1 MHKENILKTFM
12 DFFIITVGA
21 IIAAFALGEFLIP
34 NMILDGGINGISLML
49 SKITGISIS
58 IFIVAL
64 NIPFMF
70 AGFKSLGKTFLIKA
84 LYAMLLF
91 SFLLVIF
98 ERREGFTS
106 DIILATVYGG
116 LMLGIGV
123 GLIIKQG
130 GCLDGTET
138 IAMIISKKTNFS
150 VGQIVLMFNIV
161 IYTIG
166 GFLYG
171 FDRALYSLLA
181 YFITF
186 KIIDIVSEGFEQA
199 KAVLIITNQG
209 KEIADDI
216 YQKLGR
222 TVTILEGE
230 GLINGETS
238 VLYSVITRLELSQ
251 LKKIVARDDR
261 KAFVTITDIS
271 EIVGRHVK
279 KLPEIDKKQIN
290 NLTK

>member
-1 MHKENILKTFM
+1 MHKEDIFKIFM
-12 DFFIITVGA
+12 DFFIITIGA
-21 IIAAFALGEFLIP
+21 VIAAFALGEFLIP
-34 NMILDGGINGISLML
+34 NMILDGGINGVSLML
-49 SKITGISIS
+49 SKITKVSIS

-64 NIPFMF
+64 NIPFML
-70 AGFKSLGKTFLIKA
+70 AGYKSLGKSFLFKA
-84 LYAMLLF
+84 LYAMFLF
-91 SFLLVIF
+91 SLLLLVF

-123 GLIIKQG
+123 GLIIKRG

-138 IAMIISKKTNFS
+138 VAMIISKKTNFS

-161 IYTIG
+161 IYTIA

-171 FDRALYSLLA
+171 FDRALYSLLT

-199 KAVLIITNQG
+199 KAVFVITNQG

-216 YQKLGR
+216 YSKLGR
-222 TVTILEGE
+222 TVTSLEGE
-230 GLINGETS
+230 GLINGKTM
-238 VLYSVITRLELSQ
+238 VLYSVITRLELSEFKQ
-251 LKKIVARDDR
+251 IVTKDDR
-261 KAFVTITDIS
+261 RAFVTVMDVS
-271 EIVGRHVK
+271 EIIGRHMKKRPEDSVK
-279 KLPEIDKKQIN
+279 IDSTI
-290 NLTK
+290 T

>member
-1 MHKENILKTFM
+1 MHKEDIFKIFM
-12 DFFIITVGA
+12 DFFIITIGA
-21 IIAAFALGEFLIP
+21 VIAAFALGEFLIP
-34 NMILDGGINGISLML
+34 NLILDGGINGVSLML
-49 SKITGISIS
+49 SKITKVSIS

-64 NIPFMF
+64 NIPFML
-70 AGFKSLGKTFLIKA
+70 AGYKSLGKSFLFKA
-84 LYAMLLF
+84 LYAMFLF
-91 SFLLVIF
+91 SLLLLVF

-123 GLIIKQG
+123 GLIIKRG

-150 VGQIVLMFNIV
+150 VGQVVLMFNIV
-161 IYTIG
+161 IYTIA

-171 FDRALYSLLA
+171 FDRALYSLLT

-199 KAVLIITNQG
+199 KAVFVITNQG

-216 YQKLGR
+216 YNKLGR
-222 TVTILEGE
+222 TVTSLEGE
-230 GLINGETS
+230 GLINGKTM
-238 VLYSVITRLELSQ
+238 VLYSVITRLELSEFKQ
-251 LKKIVARDDR
+251 IVTKDDR
-261 KAFVTITDIS
+261 RAFVTVMDVS
-271 EIVGRHVK
+271 EIIGRHMKKRPEDSVK
-279 KLPEIDKKQIN
+279 IE
-290 NLTK
+290 

>member
-1 MHKENILKTFM
+1 MHKENILKTFI
-12 DFFIITVGA
+12 DFLIITLGA
-21 IIAAFALGEFLIP
+21 VIAAFALGEFLIP

-58 IFIVAL
+58 IFIVVL
-64 NIPFMF
+64 NVPFML
-70 AGFKSLGKTFLIKA
+70 AGYKSLGKSFLFKA
-84 LYAMLLF
+84 LYAMFTF
-91 SFLLVIF
+91 SFLLLVF
-98 ERREGFTS
+98 EKREGFTS

-138 IAMIISKKTNFS
+138 VAMIISKKTNFS
-150 VGQIVLMFNIV
+150 VGQIVLMFNVV
-161 IYTIG
+161 IYTTA

-171 FDRALYSLLA
+171 FDRALYSLLT

-199 KAVLIITNQG
+199 KAVFIITNQG

-216 YQKLGR
+216 YKTLGR
-222 TVTILEGE
+222 TVTSLEGE
-230 GLINGETS
+230 GLINGKTM
-238 VLYSVITRLELSQ
+238 VLYSVITRLELSEFKQ
-251 LKKIVARDDR
+251 IVTKDDR
-261 KAFVTITDIS
+261 RAFVTITDVS
-271 EIVGRHVK
+271 EIIGRHMK
-279 KLPEIDKKQIN
+279 KRPEENIKID
-290 NLTK
+290 TKI

>member
-1 MHKENILKTFM
+1 MHKEDIFKIFM
-12 DFFIITVGA
+12 DFFIITIGA
-21 IIAAFALGEFLIP
+21 VIAAFALGEFLIP
-34 NMILDGGINGISLML
+34 NLILDGGINGVSLML
-49 SKITGISIS
+49 SKITKVSIS

-64 NIPFMF
+64 NIPFML
-70 AGFKSLGKTFLIKA
+70 AGYKSLGKSFLFKA
-84 LYAMLLF
+84 LYAMFLF
-91 SFLLVIF
+91 SLLLLVF

-123 GLIIKQG
+123 GLIIKRG

-150 VGQIVLMFNIV
+150 VGQVVLMFNIV
-161 IYTIG
+161 IYTIA

-171 FDRALYSLLA
+171 FDRALYSLLT

-199 KAVLIITNQG
+199 KAVFVITNQG

-216 YQKLGR
+216 YNKLGR
-222 TVTILEGE
+222 TVTSLEGE
-230 GLINGETS
+230 GLINGKTM
-238 VLYSVITRLELSQ
+238 VLYSVITRLELSEFKQ
-251 LKKIVARDDR
+251 IVTKDDR
-261 KAFVTITDIS
+261 RAFVTVMDVS
-271 EIVGRHVK
+271 EIIGRHMKKRPEDSVK
-279 KLPEIDKKQIN
+279 IDSTI
-290 NLTK
+290 T

>member
-1 MHKENILKTFM
+1 MHKENILKTFI
-12 DFFIITVGA
+12 DFLIITLGA
-21 IIAAFALGEFLIP
+21 VIAAFALGEFLIP

-58 IFIVAL
+58 IFIVVL
-64 NIPFMF
+64 NVPFML
-70 AGFKSLGKTFLIKA
+70 AGYKSLGKSFLFKA
-84 LYAMLLF
+84 LYAMFTF
-91 SFLLVIF
+91 SFLLLVF
-98 ERREGFTS
+98 EKREGFTS

-138 IAMIISKKTNFS
+138 VAMIISKKTNFS
-150 VGQIVLMFNIV
+150 VGQIVLMFNVV
-161 IYTIG
+161 IYTTA

-171 FDRALYSLLA
+171 FDRALYSLLT

-199 KAVLIITNQG
+199 KAVFIITNQG

-216 YQKLGR
+216 YKTLGR
-222 TVTILEGE
+222 TVTSLEGE
-230 GLINGETS
+230 GLINGKTM
-238 VLYSVITRLELSQ
+238 VLYSVITRLELSEFKQ
-251 LKKIVARDDR
+251 IVTKDDR
-261 KAFVTITDIS
+261 RAFVTITDVS
-271 EIVGRHVK
+271 EIIGRHMK
-279 KLPEIDKKQIN
+279 KRPEENTKID
-290 NLTK
+290 TKI

>member
-1 MHKENILKTFM
+1 MHKENILKTFI
-12 DFFIITVGA
+12 DFLIITLGA
-21 IIAAFALGEFLIP
+21 VIAAFALGEFLIP

-64 NIPFMF
+64 NIPFML
-70 AGFKSLGKTFLIKA
+70 AGYKSLGKSFLFKA
-84 LYAMLLF
+84 LYAMFIF
-91 SFLLVIF
+91 SFLLLVF
-98 ERREGFTS
+98 EKREGFTS

-138 IAMIISKKTNFS
+138 VAMIISKKTNFS
-150 VGQIVLMFNIV
+150 VGQIVLMFNVV
-161 IYTIG
+161 IYTTA

-171 FDRALYSLLA
+171 FDRALYSLLT

-199 KAVLIITNQG
+199 KAVFIITNQG

-216 YQKLGR
+216 YKTLGR
-222 TVTILEGE
+222 TVTSLEGE
-230 GLINGETS
+230 GLINGKTM
-238 VLYSVITRLELSQ
+238 VLYSVITRLELSEFKQ
-251 LKKIVARDDR
+251 IVTKDDR
-261 KAFVTITDIS
+261 RAFVTITDVS
-271 EIVGRHVK
+271 EIIGRHMK
-279 KLPEIDKKQIN
+279 KLPEESIKVNENGNK
-290 NLTK
+290 

>member
-1 MHKENILKTFM
+1 MHKEDIFKIFM
-12 DFFIITVGA
+12 DFFIITIGA
-21 IIAAFALGEFLIP
+21 VIAAFALGEFLIP
-34 NMILDGGINGISLML
+34 NMILDGGINGVSLML
-49 SKITGISIS
+49 SKITKVSIS

-64 NIPFMF
+64 NIPFML
-70 AGFKSLGKTFLIKA
+70 AGYKSLGKSFLFKA
-84 LYAMLLF
+84 LYAMFLF
-91 SFLLVIF
+91 SLLLLVF

-123 GLIIKQG
+123 GLIIKRG

-150 VGQIVLMFNIV
+150 VGQVVLMFNIV
-161 IYTIG
+161 IYTIA

-171 FDRALYSLLA
+171 FDRALYSLLT

-199 KAVLIITNQG
+199 KAVFVITNQG

-216 YQKLGR
+216 YNKLGR
-222 TVTILEGE
+222 TVTSLEGE
-230 GLINGETS
+230 GLINGKTM
-238 VLYSVITRLELSQ
+238 VLYSVITRLELSEFKQ
-251 LKKIVARDDR
+251 IVTKDDR
-261 KAFVTITDIS
+261 RAFVTVMDVS
-271 EIVGRHVK
+271 EIIGRHMKKRPEDSVK
-279 KLPEIDKKQIN
+279 IDSTI
-290 NLTK
+290 T